1 VVLAYEG
8 VADKEAAQL
17 TRSDNEEDVVN
28 KWTHSTGGNK
38 RYGGWRDEAF
48 DRLNVLRNRIKKS
61 RKKEGGID
69 GIAAMEKAFLFC
81 LRQRLGLEENTKE
94 AEIRK
99 RRDLKRK
106 KKAQPKNDL
115 KKAAKLLKTYDSD
128 APADDG
134 MVDSD
139 DDDTVADETL

>member
-1 VVLAYEG
+1 
-8 VADKEAAQL
+8 
-17 TRSDNEEDVVN
+17 
-28 KWTHSTGGNK
+28 
-38 RYGGWRDEAF
+38 
-48 DRLNVLRNRIKKS
+48 
-61 RKKEGGID
+61 
-69 GIAAMEKAFLFC
+69 M
-81 LRQRLGLEENTKE
+81 GLEENTKE

-128 APADDG
+128 ASVIAADG

-139 DDDTVADETL
+139 DDDTVVDPAMM